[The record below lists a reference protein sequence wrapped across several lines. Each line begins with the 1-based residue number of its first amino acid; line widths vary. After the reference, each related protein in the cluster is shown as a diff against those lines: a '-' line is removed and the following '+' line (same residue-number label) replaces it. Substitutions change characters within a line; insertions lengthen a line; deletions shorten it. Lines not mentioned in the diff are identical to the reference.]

1 MGIRSMDNIYGR
13 LHSSDRFEFLSYFFS
28 NPVIFYRKSSSI
40 VSMKCNFKRDTIN
53 GVANSLGRMANSMNR
68 IANSLRG
75 GANLNL
81 MANKIIDLANF

>member
-1 MGIRSMDNIYGR
+1 MTVTGLYGR
-13 LHSSDRFEFLSYFFS
+13 
-28 NPVIFYRKSSSI
+28 FYGLGS
-40 VSMKCNFKRDTIN
+40 KCDTIN